1 MKQTIDQW
9 LDHGVQIERQIAS
22 GNANIPAVYND
33 FDAMHSLTRDVEA
46 GDPATA
52 EDMHHEEWGLFLRF
66 APLMREK

>member
-52 EDMHHEEWGLFLRF
+52 EDMHH
-66 APLMREK
+66 